1 MRQELRNDLYTIYLH
16 FNDVKA
22 EKKEKKINVK
32 KQQTGTFWR
41 FLFCY
46 YLGHTQKEEE
56 HVFFSRQERRKQRK
70 LNYYVCTIRIQLDL
84 CVTTMKKK
92 RQLTLNVDCPVDP
105 IAQNIPTS
113 QYIQLV
119 ASLCFK
125 ENEKRRLF
133 QKTQESKLSQLASQ
147 LIYKTSRG
155 STIE

>member
-56 HVFFSRQERRKQRK
+56 HVFFSRQERRKQSK

-105 IAQNIPTS
+105 IAQSIPTS
-113 QYIQLV
+113 QYIYSQQPAY
-119 ASLCFK
+119 ASRKMKK
-125 ENEKRRLF
+125 EGSSRKHRRA
-133 QKTQESKLSQLASQ
+133 SYHSQLAS
-147 LIYKTSRG
+147 
-155 STIE
+155 